1 MKLNLMIL
9 VPIVRKKKTRFFMM
23 QKKTNTKIIANK
35 SYQMDIQPMDRIVIL
50 NNIIGKNFI
59 VDLKQNWRHIEQGY
73 P

>member
-23 QKKTNTKIIANK
+23 QKITNTKIIANK